1 MNDGCCA
8 VCVDDRAFDFDRRA
22 AHASLVLSARLGYL
36 DGMGKSILNQGQ
48 GLEIDDSPRQG
59 WKKSM
64 SATMSA
70 TSAGPH
76 QNRVATF
83 WQSTNGKK
91 VVMAVTGAMMFLF
104 VIGHLLGNLQVFE
117 GPAKINGYSYLL
129 HHGLAE
135 VVWIVRIALILAII
149 LHIIATVQLAM
160 RNKKARPIGYSRKEA
175 INSSYASRTMYWS
188 GPIVL
193 AFIIFHLLQFTA
205 GVIHPEARFVEGD
218 VYHNLVS
225 GFQVWW
231 VSAWYIFA
239 ITLLGFHLRH
249 GIWSMFQSVGLA
261 HPRHTQTLKHAA
273 LLIATLIVLG
283 YISIP
288 ISILLGFVK

>member
-1 MNDGCCA
+1 MSTT
-8 VCVDDRAFDFDRRA
+8 VSA
-22 AHASLVLSARLGYL
+22 AEVGS
-36 DGMGKSILNQGQ
+36 
-48 GLEIDDSPRQG
+48 
-59 WKKSM
+59 
-64 SATMSA
+64 
-70 TSAGPH
+70 H
-76 QNRVATF
+76 QNRIVTF

-91 VVMAVTGAMMFLF
+91 AVMAVTGAMMFLF
-104 VIGHLLGNLQVFE
+104 IIGHLLGNLLIFE
-117 GPAKINGYSYLL
+117 GQASINAYARFLHFDTSLLWIIRSTLIVAILL
-129 HHGLAE
+129 H
-135 VVWIVRIALILAII
+135 ILATI
-149 LHIIATVQLAM
+149 QLGV
-160 RNKKARPIGYSRKEA
+160 RNWKARPVGYSRKQA

-205 GVIHPEARFVEGD
+205 GYIHPEAKFIAGD

-249 GIWSMFQSVGLA
+249 GLWSMFQSVGLA
-261 HPRHTQTLKHAA
+261 HPRHTQNMKRAA
-273 LLIATLIVLG
+273 FWIATLIVLG